1 MESCDGH
8 MTEEALPGEQQSR
21 VVKSESDLSSTNA
34 ERVGESQVP
43 SGNGDAGEQGEV
55 SEEVGGDGG
64 PGEGVRVGGG
74 EGEREGDLG
83 ERKESEFESS
93 SLHVDKQHGTSGPTH
108 TCSPLDPLEMM
119 SSESVTTS
127 SVDRPSRGS
136 CSGSDASPQSSVC
149 SNSSH
154 PQTPPLLSSPSH
166 SPSPSTPSRHSPS
179 PSTHHHHHV
188 ATDTVATDTITAEM
202 GEGTQEWPI
211 LCPVVGESEKRE
223 DEWPDLHS
231 PTTEVKGQPVEP
243 FTNAPPTGEEV
254 RVQPLDNAAAAYPH
268 VIQSPSPYPIAWAPH
283 FFHPLQ
289 HIPTT
294 TGPYSYYQFHPAQT
308 GFTSYYPPHAGP
320 GFMWHGP
327 HISLPPHSV
336 PVPYAYSDT
345 RDDVACG
352 IASETPP
359 ISPREA
365 AYPSNEETETE
376 VCEERVCEDCEDG
389 DICEG
394 GEGVEEGDVEEGLSE
409 VGAECEGVSEVGA
422 ECEGVEEGLSEVD
435 AECGGVEEGLS
446 EVGAECEGVKEGDVE
461 EGLSEVDAECEGVEK
476 GDVEEV
482 GAECEGVEEGDVEE
496 GVSEVDAECEGVEEE
511 VDAECEG
518 VKEVETT
525 AGEDEGREV
534 TSEESVY
541 DTVIAPVPSSYH
553 PLESTW

>member
-1 MESCDGH
+1 MQSCDGH

-43 SGNGDAGEQGEV
+43 SGNGDTGEQGEV
-55 SEEVGGDGG
+55 PEEVGGDSG
-64 PGEGVRVGGG
+64 PGEGGRVGGG

-83 ERKESEFESS
+83 ESKKSEFESS
-93 SLHVDKQHGTSGPTH
+93 SLHVNKQHGTSGPTH

-188 ATDTVATDTITAEM
+188 ATDTVTTDTITAET

-231 PTTEVKGQPVEP
+231 PTTEVEGQPVEP

-268 VIQSPSPYPIAWAPH
+268 VIQSSPPYHMAWTPH

-294 TGPYSYYQFHPAQT
+294 TGPYRYYQFHPAQT

-327 HISLPPHSV
+327 HISLPPHSI

-359 ISPREA
+359 ISLREA

-376 VCEERVCEDCEDG
+376 VCEERVCEDGDDG

-394 GEGVEEGDVEEGLSE
+394 GEGVEEGLSE
-409 VGAECEGVSEVGA
+409 VG
-422 ECEGVEEGLSEVD
+422 ECEGVEEGLSEVG
-435 AECGGVEEGLS
+435 ECEGVKEGLS
-446 EVGAECEGVKEGDVE
+446 EVDAECEGVKEGLSEVDAECEGVKEGDVE
-461 EGLSEVDAECEGVEK
+461 EGLSEVDAECEGVK
-476 GDVEEV
+476 
-482 GAECEGVEEGDVEE
+482 EGDVEE
-496 GVSEVDAECEGVEEE
+496 GLSEVDAECEGVS
-511 VDAECEG
+511 
-518 VKEVETT
+518 EVENT

-534 TSEESVY
+534 TSEEGVY